1 MKTIMRCLECR
12 LPISWGVH
20 EFSQGIYGHSL
31 CMRDQFLLEESG
43 ASAHI
48 IDLYLALKQ
57 RNFPVVLEYFDGYK
71 QVDLALPG
79 KLYIEINGSYN
90 LERFRV
96 MPDLTSYT
104 YSSEKNIPTIII
116 PKTSLENK
124 RSFVH
129 TVEELSKACRV
140 ILGHYS
146 LLPPTLAIQHAQL
159 Q

>member
-12 LPISWGVH
+12 MPISWGVH

-31 CMRDQFLLEESG
+31 CMKDQFLLEESG

-57 RNFPVVLEYFDGYK
+57 RNHPVVLEYFDGYK
-71 QVDLALPG
+71 KVDMALPG
-79 KLYIEINGSYN
+79 KLYIEINGPHD
-90 LERFRV
+90 LESFSV
-96 MPDLTSYT
+96 MPDLTSYI
-104 YSSEKNIPTIII
+104 YSPEKNIPTIII
-116 PKTSLENK
+116 PYTSLENK
-124 RSFVH
+124 KSFLR

-146 LLPPTLAIQHAQL
+146 MLPSTLAVQHVQL

>member
-1 MKTIMRCLECR
+1 
-12 LPISWGVH
+12 
-20 EFSQGIYGHSL
+20 
-31 CMRDQFLLEESG
+31 MRDQLLLEESG

-90 LERFRV
+90 MERYRV
-96 MPDLTSYT
+96 ITDLTSYL
-104 YSSEKNIPTIII
+104 YSPEKNIPTIVISNV
-116 PKTSLENK
+116 SLENK

-129 TVEELSKACRV
+129 TVEELSKACRI
-140 ILGHYS
+140 ILGYYS
-146 LLPPTLAIQHAQL
+146 LLPPTLAVQHVQL